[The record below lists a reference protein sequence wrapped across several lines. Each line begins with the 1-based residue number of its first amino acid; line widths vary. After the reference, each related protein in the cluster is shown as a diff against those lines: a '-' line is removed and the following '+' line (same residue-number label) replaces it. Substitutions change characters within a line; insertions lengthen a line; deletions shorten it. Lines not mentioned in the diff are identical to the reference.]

1 MRAVRDGKGE
11 QDRWVQRQQARSWGC
26 EDVVIRKGVAQLDV
40 VGPCS
45 LGG

>member
-1 MRAVRDGKGE
+1 MRAVRDGEGE
-11 QDRWVQRQQARSWGC
+11 QDRWVQRQARSWGC
-26 EDVVIRKGVAQLDV
+26 EDVVIRKGVAQLDE